1 MEIIVQIALFFYFL
15 IFFFCQ
21 SNKKTSRARAGHLTG
36 KAITQGCGENRHFS
50 LLKTSSKWQ
59 INTGINKMA
68 RDLA

>member
-36 KAITQGCGENRHFS
+36 NGNHAGVRRK
-50 LLKTSSKWQ
+50 
-59 INTGINKMA
+59 
-68 RDLA
+68 